1 MTDFEMYALLV
12 GFFLP
17 PVLAIVQQSSWSNQ
31 LRAAVAFAACLVA
44 GAGTA
49 YFQGD
54 LTGKRF
60 VTAALVV
67 MTTGLA
73 TYRNFWKP
81 TGVSPTI
88 EAKTNLGGGS

>member
-1 MTDFEMYALLV
+1 MYSLLV

-17 PVLAIVQQSSWSNQ
+17 PALSIVQQARFSDK
-31 LRAAVAFAACLVA
+31 LRAAIAFVACVIA
-44 GAGTA
+44 GAGVA

-60 VTAALVV
+60 VSAALIVLTV
-67 MTTGLA
+67 GLA

-88 EAKTNLGGGS
+88 ERATDVGGGGE

>member
-17 PVLAIVQQSSWSNQ
+17 PALSIVQQSAWSDR
-31 LRAAVAFAACLVA
+31 LKAVVAFVACLVA
-44 GAGTA
+44 GTGLA

-60 VTAALVV
+60 ATASLVILVTA
-67 MTTGLA
+67 LA

-81 TGVSPTI
+81 TGISPGI
-88 EAKTNLGGGS
+88 ETKTNV

>member
-1 MTDFEMYALLV
+1 MTDFEMYSLLV

-17 PVLAIVQQSSWSNQ
+17 PALAVIVQQRWSDK
-31 LRAAVAFAACLVA
+31 LKTAVAFVACLIA
-44 GAGTA
+44 GAGVA

-67 MTTGLA
+67 MTTGYA
-73 TYRNFWKP
+73 TYRNFWK
-81 TGVSPTI
+81 TSGVSGAI
-88 EAKTNLGGGS
+88 EEKTEVGGP

>member
-1 MTDFEMYALLV
+1 MTDFEMYALLL

-17 PVLAIVQQSSWSNQ
+17 PVLSVLQQTNWSDR
-31 LRAAVAFAACLVA
+31 LKAVVAFLACVA
-44 GAGTA
+44 AGTGLA

-60 VTAALVV
+60 ATGSLVILVTA
-67 MTTGLA
+67 LA

-81 TGVSPTI
+81 TGISPGI
-88 EAKTNLGGGS
+88 ETKTNL

>member
-1 MTDFEMYALLV
+1 MYSLLV

-17 PVLAIVQQSSWSNQ
+17 PVLSIVQQSNWSNQ
-31 LRAAVAFAACLVA
+31 VRAVVAFLACALA
-44 GAGTA
+44 GAGVA

-60 VTAALVV
+60 VTGALVV
-67 MTTGLA
+67 MVTALA

-81 TGVSPTI
+81 TGVSPAI
-88 EAKTNLGGGS
+88 ESKTNLGGDG